1 MQCTGLYGKSKMYMM
16 YCTHVYIAFF
26 NKGKSSLNSKFA
38 LKEAEN
44 SDKQIGKSV
53 NQITQTER

>member
-1 MQCTGLYGKSKMYMM
+1 MYGKSKMYMM

-26 NKGKSSLNSKFA
+26 NKGKSNFNSKFA
-38 LKEAEN
+38 LKEAEI